1 MLQCERYEKIE
12 EIVNKLGFVN
22 TKELAETLNVTEK
35 TIRLDYEAL
44 EKMGRLIR
52 VHGGAKSVKS
62 KIVTPMNEKWMKDR
76 MEHTW
81 QKDVVAK
88 RAAELVH
95 EDACIFLD
103 GGTSVAAMVQYLKG
117 KRIKIVTNSQLVV
130 NELENDTAEL
140 YVIGGSYIPKYAMTV
155 GPFAM
160 EQVIQFHFDYAFIS
174 CLGAD
179 VERNMVYTAEIET
192 MAVKRAAMKNAASKI
207 LLLDSS
213 KLSIQG
219 FCGLAS
225 MEDFNMVICNRDMD
239 MKEESLPENIILEG
253 KQ

>member
-12 EIVNKLGFVN
+12 EIVNKIGFVN
-22 TKELAETLNVTEK
+22 TKELAEMLNVTEK

-52 VHGGAKSVKS
+52 VHGGAKSVKR
-62 KIVTPMNEKWMKDR
+62 KIVTPMNEKRMKDR

-81 QKDVVAK
+81 EKDLVAK

-130 NELENDTAEL
+130 NELESEATEL
-140 YVIGGSYIPKYAMTV
+140 YVIGGSYISKYAMTV
-155 GPFAM
+155 GPLALK
-160 EQVIQFHFDYAFIS
+160 QVSKFHFDYAFIS

-179 VERNMVYTAEIET
+179 VEKNIAYTAEVET
-192 MAVKRAAMKNAASKI
+192 MAVKRAAMKNAASNI

-225 MEDFNMVICNRDMD
+225 MDEFNMIICNQEMD
-239 MKEESLPENIILEG
+239 VKKEGLPEHMILVG
-253 KQ
+253 